1 MKITIAS
8 GKGGTGKTTLA
19 VNLAW
24 TLAQAGRTV
33 ALLDCDVEEPNDHLF
48 LDPEF
53 TYSGSVTVLKPVL
66 NQDRCTG
73 CGRCAE
79 VCAYNAIAV
88 IKGKVLIFPE
98 LCHACGACSLLC
110 PEQALREEPFAIG
123 TVESGTAGATV
134 GGASG
139 ETPFF
144 FSHGI
149 LNVGESI
156 APKVVQAVK
165 NGAIREESQNQ
176 GRITLIDASPGTA
189 CPVVQSL
196 KDSDACILVTEAT
209 PFGLHDLKL
218 ALSLSLQMGIPTGIV
233 INRSSGD
240 DSLIDS
246 YADAVS
252 VPVIGRIPFRR
263 LYAERYSRGEI
274 LARGDPELQKQLVE
288 IFERIVAL
296 STKPVPPAPENYIH
310 PGSTDQASTGEK
322 LRTAKTRGRASHT
335 YATGSGNDKPTREI
349 GIISGKGGTGK
360 TTVAASLAVLAKQA
374 IRSDPAD
381 TKPTTV
387 FADTDVDAPDL
398 HLLLKPSVLESHAFT
413 GGKIYQIDEDACS
426 GCGDCARACHFQA
439 IHPAREGR
447 NNGPRFRIEP
457 LDCEGCGLCFHLC
470 PVEAIS
476 SQDNVN
482 GTWFVSRSLY
492 GPMAH
497 ACLGI
502 GEENSGKLVTEV
514 RNRAADL
521 AAESG
526 ARHILSDGPP
536 GVGCPVIAAI
546 TGLDLVLI
554 VTEPTVSGAH
564 DLRRILELS
573 KHFEIP
579 AKVIINKADLNPDQ
593 CSTIEALAN
602 QGGAPCIGKI
612 PFDPQVH
619 EALMQGIPVVDFGD
633 SPAAQGIRRIWSI
646 LQAEL

>member
-1 MKITIAS
+1 MKITVAS
-8 GKGGTGKTTLA
+8 GKGGTGKTTLV

-33 ALLDCDVEEPNDHLF
+33 TLLDCDVEEPNDHLF

-53 TYSGSVTVLKPVL
+53 THSESVTVLKPVL
-66 NQDRCTG
+66 NQDKCTG

-88 IKGKVLIFPE
+88 IKGSVLIFPE
-98 LCHACGACSLLC
+98 LCHACGACSTLC

-123 TVESGTAGATV
+123 TVQTGTVKGS
-134 GGASG
+134 SG
-139 ETPFF
+139 ENSFF

-165 NGAIREESQNQ
+165 NRATREDSRAEEQ
-176 GRITLIDASPGTA
+176 ITLIDASPGTA

-196 KDSDACILVTEAT
+196 KGSDACILVTEAT

-218 ALSLSLQMGIPTGIV
+218 AVSLSLQMGIPTGIV

-240 DSLIDS
+240 DSLIDG

-252 VPVIGRIPFRR
+252 VPVIGRIPFSRQ
-263 LYAERYSRGEI
+263 YAERYSRGEI
-274 LARGDPELQKQLVE
+274 LARGEPELQQQLLQ
-288 IFERIVAL
+288 IFERITAL
-296 STKPVPPAPENYIH
+296 SADPVPPTPVEESFADQGGKEPATAPGPAGHAAVTE
-310 PGSTDQASTGEK
+310 
-322 LRTAKTRGRASHT
+322 
-335 YATGSGNDKPTREI
+335 SGTDKPAREI

-374 IRSDPAD
+374 NRPEPAG
-381 TKPTTV
+381 TKPMAV
-387 FADTDVDAPDL
+387 FSDTDVDAPDL
-398 HLLLKPSVLESHAFT
+398 HLLLKPSVVESRAFT
-413 GGKIYQIDEDACS
+413 GGKIYRIDEDACT
-426 GCGDCARACHFQA
+426 GCGDCAKACHFQA
-439 IHPAREGR
+439 IYPVSEGQNDR
-447 NNGPRFRIEP
+447 PRYRIEP
-457 LDCEGCGLCFHLC
+457 LDCEGCGLCFHIC

-476 SQDNVN
+476 SRDNIN

-497 ACLGI
+497 ARLGI

-514 RNRAADL
+514 RNRASQL
-521 AAESG
+521 AARYG
-526 ARHILSDGPP
+526 ARFILSDGPP
-536 GVGCPVIAAI
+536 GVGCPVISSI

-564 DLRRILELS
+564 DLQRVLDLAG
-573 KHFEIP
+573 HFGIP

-593 CSTIEALAN
+593 CSKIEALAN

-612 PFDPQVH
+612 PFDPQVQ
-619 EALMQGIPVVDFGD
+619 EALMQGIPLVEFRDG
-633 SPAAQGIRRIWSI
+633 PAAQQIRAIWSI
-646 LQAEL
+646 LQAET

>member
-1 MKITIAS
+1 MKITVAS
-8 GKGGTGKTTLA
+8 GKGGTGKTTLV

-53 TYSGSVTVLKPVL
+53 THSESVTVLKPVL
-66 NQDRCTG
+66 NQDKCTG

-88 IKGKVLIFPE
+88 IKGSVLIFPE
-98 LCHACGACSLLC
+98 LCHACGACSTLC

-123 TVESGTAGATV
+123 TVESGTV
-134 GGASG
+134 GGSSG
-139 ETPFF
+139 ETSFF

-165 NGAIREESQNQ
+165 NRATGEDSQAEGQ
-176 GRITLIDASPGTA
+176 ITLIDASPGTA

-196 KDSDACILVTEAT
+196 KGSDACILVTEAT

-218 ALSLSLQMGIPTGIV
+218 AVSLSLQMGIPTGIV
-233 INRSSGD
+233 VNRSSGD
-240 DSLIDS
+240 DSMIDE
-246 YADAVS
+246 YAEAVS

-263 LYAERYSRGEI
+263 RYAERYSRGEI
-274 LARGDPELQKQLVE
+274 LARGEPELQQKLFE
-288 IFERIVAL
+288 IFERITAL
-296 STKPVPPAPENYIH
+296 SADPIPPAPKDDIL
-310 PGSTDQASTGEK
+310 PVSTDRESAAARG
-322 LRTAKTRGRASHT
+322 TAGHAA
-335 YATGSGNDKPTREI
+335 ATGSGTDKSIREI

-374 IRSDPAD
+374 DRTDPAGSKS
-381 TKPTTV
+381 TAV
-387 FADTDVDAPDL
+387 LSDTDVDAPDL
-398 HLLLKPSVLESHAFT
+398 HLLLKPSIVESRPFT
-413 GGKIYQIDEDACS
+413 GGKAYRIDEDVCT
-426 GCGDCARACHFQA
+426 GCGDCARDCHFQA
-439 IHPAREGR
+439 IHPISDEQHAT
-447 NNGPRFRIEP
+447 PRFRIDP
-457 LDCEGCGLCFHLC
+457 LDCEGCGLCFHIC

-476 SQDNVN
+476 SQDNIN
-482 GTWFVSRSLY
+482 GTWFVSRSPY

-497 ACLGI
+497 ARLGI

-514 RNRAADL
+514 RNRASQL
-521 AAESG
+521 AARYG
-526 ARHILSDGPP
+526 ARLILSDGPP

-554 VTEPTVSGAH
+554 VTEPTVSGVH
-564 DLRRILELS
+564 DLQRVLDLS
-573 KHFEIP
+573 SHFGIP
-579 AKVIINKADLNPDQ
+579 AKVIINKADLNADQ
-593 CSTIEALAN
+593 CRKIEALAN

-612 PFDPQVH
+612 PFDPQVQ
-619 EALMQGIPVVDFGD
+619 EALMQGIPLVEFGD
-633 SPAAQGIRRIWSI
+633 GPAAQGILAIWSI
-646 LQAEL
+646 LQAEY

>member
-8 GKGGTGKTTLA
+8 GKGGTGKTTVA

-48 LDPEF
+48 LKPEF
-53 TYSGSVTVLKPVL
+53 THTEAVTVLKPFL
-66 NQDRCTG
+66 NREKCTG

-88 IKGKVLIFPE
+88 IKDKVLIFPE
-98 LCHACGACSLLC
+98 LCHACGACSVLC

-123 TVESGTAGATV
+123 TLQTGTV
-134 GGASG
+134 GGSSG
-139 ETPFF
+139 EKPFF

-165 NGAIREESQNQ
+165 NGANREDSRNE

-196 KDSDACILVTEAT
+196 KGSDACILVTEAT

-240 DSLIDS
+240 DSLIDT
-246 YADAVS
+246 YADACS

-263 LYAERYSRGEI
+263 KYAERYSRGEI
-274 LARGDPELQKQLVE
+274 LARGDPELQQQLLE
-288 IFERIVAL
+288 IYERTL
-296 STKPVPPAPENYIH
+296 SLSADPVPQAPEEESVTIQAGEEPWPVMARGSSEH
-310 PGSTDQASTGEK
+310 PSASESGTGKQA
-322 LRTAKTRGRASHT
+322 
-335 YATGSGNDKPTREI
+335 REI

-360 TTVAASLAVLAKQA
+360 TTVAASLAVLAKRA
-374 IRSDPAD
+374 YHPGPAG
-381 TKPTTV
+381 TKQTAV
-387 FADTDVDAPDL
+387 LADTDVDAPDL
-398 HLLLKPSVLESHAFT
+398 HLLLKPSVVQSSPFT
-413 GGKIYQIDEDACS
+413 GGKLYRIDEDACT
-426 GCGDCARACHFQA
+426 GCGDCATACHFQA
-439 IHPAREGR
+439 IHPVAESR
-447 NNGPRFRIEP
+447 NDGPRYRIDP
-457 LDCEGCGLCFHLC
+457 LDCEGCGLCFHIC

-476 SQDNVN
+476 SQDNIN

-497 ACLGI
+497 ARLGI

-514 RNRAADL
+514 RSRAAEL
-521 AAESG
+521 AVRYG
-526 ARHILSDGPP
+526 TRTILSDGPP
-536 GVGCPVIAAI
+536 GVGCPVISAI
-546 TGLDLVLI
+546 TGLDMVLI

-564 DLRRILELS
+564 DLKRVLDLS
-573 KHFEIP
+573 NHFGIP
-579 AKVIINKADLNPDQ
+579 AKVLINKADLNPDQ
-593 CSTIEALAN
+593 CSTIEALAD
-602 QGGAPCIGKI
+602 QAGAPCIGKI
-612 PFDPQVH
+612 PFDPQVQ
-619 EALMQGIPVVDFGD
+619 EALMQGIPLVEFADG
-633 SPAAQGIRRIWSI
+633 PAAQGILSIWSI